1 MNAAARRVTRPARPA
16 HFLPRALNDSM
27 AKAIDIPDCGSVP
40 AAEGALVVLRTRL
53 EEVLSFR
60 DAALDWSDIEGVHDM
75 RVATRRLRSI
85 SRDFGRY
92 LPKVSLKK
100 FRRAVKGL
108 ADALGEVRDEDVAL
122 AAVEERARQ
131 APPELRAG
139 FERVAAPKRARRKRA
154 RVQLFGAL
162 EAETFAAFGED
173 LSAFL
178 KPRPA
183 RQAEGQ
189 SGQNKFDDSRSHA
202 ETAEPAGDDGD
213 ARGRDENRS
222 DVAALTFREA
232 GREVVERHLRQLVK
246 QSASLFRPHD
256 SEGLHD
262 LRIASKELR
271 YSLELFSG
279 CWGGEL
285 KPLAKEIARL
295 QSSLGHVHD
304 CDIWMAELGKWLS
317 VDNDKLAFDSSR
329 AASDASGVERR
340 AALWLFRR
348 YADERAEHLAAAL
361 ARWHAWENY
370 QLLAHVREA
379 LRPGGENAEPA
390 SERSSPEV
398 AAAHAAAPEGHK
410 GGG

>member
-1 MNAAARRVTRPARPA
+1 
-16 HFLPRALNDSM
+16 M
-27 AKAIDIPDCGSVP
+27 AKAIEIPDCGSVP
-40 AAEGALVVLRTRL
+40 AADGALVVLRTRL
-53 EEVLSFR
+53 NEMLSFR

-85 SRDFGRY
+85 SRDFARY
-92 LPKVSLKK
+92 VPKVPLKK
-100 FRRAVKGL
+100 FRRAVKRL

-122 AAVEERARQ
+122 AAVEESARQ

-162 EAETFAAFGED
+162 EAETFAAFGEE

-178 KPRPA
+178 NQRSA
-183 RQAEGQ
+183 RQAERRAGQ
-189 SGQNKFDDSRSHA
+189 SRSEDSQSQA
-202 ETAEPAGDDGD
+202 ETVEPAADDAD
-213 ARGRDENRS
+213 AGGRDEEQA
-222 DVAALTFREA
+222 DVSALTFREA
-232 GREVVERHLRQLVK
+232 GREVVERHVRQLVK

-262 LRIASKELR
+262 LRIAAKELR

-279 CWGGEL
+279 CWGGRL

-304 CDIWMAELGKWLS
+304 RDIWLAELGKRLAI
-317 VDNDKLAFDSSR
+317 DHDKSAFASSP
-329 AASDASGVERR
+329 AVSDASAVERR
-340 AALWLFRR
+340 AAFWLFRR
-348 YADERAEHLAAAL
+348 YMAERAEHHAAAL

-370 QLLAHVREA
+370 KLLAHVREV
-379 LRPGGENAEPA
+379 LRPGGENVGPGAEH
-390 SERSSPEV
+390 SSPGV
-398 AAAHAAAPEGHK
+398 AAAHAAAPEAHER
-410 GGG
+410 GG